1 MQNNEKCQNFPPAAG
16 QKEENKAK
24 TLIFQ
29 IPTKKFHIQEKQIK
43 KHCSGVSLRIES

>member
-1 MQNNEKCQNFPPAAG
+1 MIEIDVKQREMSTFPPATV
-16 QKEENKAK
+16 QNEENKAK

-43 KHCSGVSLRIES
+43 KH